1 MKTYNIS
8 DNHYSAD
15 HADRVKETGE
25 VFTPEWLA
33 IKMLDTLD
41 IDWDKPPQDKTFLD
55 PTCGSGNL
63 LVVLAK
69 RGIPINM
76 LYGVDLMADNVE
88 TTKRRLIEIF
98 GDTVENKKIVDNNI
112 RCEDAL
118 TYDYSFSSELQGAK
132 ALF

>member
-1 MKTYNIS
+1 MNYDIA
-8 DNHYSAD
+8 DNHYSDD
-15 HADRVKETGE
+15 HADRVKDTGE

-41 IDWDKPPQDKTFLD
+41 VDWNNPPQDKTFLD

-63 LVVLAK
+63 LVTLAK
-69 RGIPINM
+69 RGIPVEM
-76 LYGVDLMADNVE
+76 LYGVDLMEDNVE
-88 TTKRRLIEIF
+88 TTKRRLREIF
-98 GDTVENKKIVDNNI
+98 GDTDSVNKTLDHNI

-118 TYDYSFSSELQGAK
+118 VYDYSFSSEPQGAS